1 MVFVNILFLKHPNKN
16 SKNSNLDFAKFMKN
30 VTKFHTPAGL
40 RKRGGGQK
48 IILTSPIFQGGG
60 LTSCPPS
67 CIRAFFTCCTGSD
80 ENFVHYFIKTKA
92 NNKYFIVV
100 KYECKGYRKA

>member
-40 RKRGGGQK
+40 RKRGG
-48 IILTSPIFQGGG
+48 
-60 LTSCPPS
+60 
-67 CIRAFFTCCTGSD
+67 
-80 ENFVHYFIKTKA
+80 
-92 NNKYFIVV
+92 V
-100 KYECKGYRKA
+100 KR